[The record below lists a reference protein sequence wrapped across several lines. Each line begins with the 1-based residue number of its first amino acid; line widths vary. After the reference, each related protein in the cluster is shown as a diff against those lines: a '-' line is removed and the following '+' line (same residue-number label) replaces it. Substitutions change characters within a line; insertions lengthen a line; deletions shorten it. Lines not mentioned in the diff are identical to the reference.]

1 MFIIHETTSKL
12 ETRDC
17 VDPIICRCRK
27 HGQLARQEGGFVACF
42 PLNVSMVHSPKPTIV
57 TNSSHLISIGFVL
70 GETIHFRSLEFI
82 ADHFCNLSLSPKG
95 NDSGAI
101 FMGMVHHGS
110 PSLHIVLEE
119 STDMDDTTSSGREN
133 SGFAIS

>member
-1 MFIIHETTSKL
+1 
-12 ETRDC
+12 
-17 VDPIICRCRK
+17 
-27 HGQLARQEGGFVACF
+27 
-42 PLNVSMVHSPKPTIV
+42 MVHSPKPTIV

-119 STDMDDTTSSGREN
+119 STDVDDTTSSGREN